1 MHASLVPTA
10 SDLAGLI
17 SYVLGNPYLFISSS
31 TVMTTGLVLGA
42 VAVSMVPRSAP
53 VMRFVATPLAMLLA
67 YFGVGSMVLATEI
80 LVRFH
85 SSISEATETQF
96 ASGIGHLLEAA
107 AGIAVLSPHLRARS
121 RGTWIVANAVA
132 VAYWAAHV
140 IVLTPPWFAFQGQL
154 EVIRAAA
161 LGALAAGALVSA
173 FLWRTAPRRT
183 ASSGS
188 RRSPP
193 LRTESDE
200 P

>member
-10 SDLAGLI
+10 NDLAGLVG
-17 SYVLGNPYLFISSS
+17 YVLGNPFLFVSSS

-53 VMRFVATPLAMLLA
+53 VMRVVGPPLAMLLV
-67 YFGVGSMVLATEI
+67 YFGAGSMVLASEI
-80 LVRFH
+80 FVRFH
-85 SSISEATETQF
+85 DSIPEATETQL

-107 AGIAVLSPHLRARS
+107 AGIAVLTPHLRARS
-121 RGTWIVANAVA
+121 RLTWIVANAVA
-132 VAYWAAHV
+132 VGYWAAHV

-173 FLWRTAPRRT
+173 FLWRTAPRR
-183 ASSGS
+183 
-188 RRSPP
+188 R
-193 LRTESDE
+193 
-200 P
+200 

>member
-1 MHASLVPTA
+1 MHASLLPTA

-17 SYVLGNPYLFISSS
+17 SYVLGNPFLFISSS

-53 VMRFVATPLAMLLA
+53 VMRVVGPPLAMLLV
-67 YFGVGSMVLATEI
+67 YFGVGSIVLATEI

-85 SSISEATETQF
+85 DTIPEATETQF

-107 AGIAVLSPHLRARS
+107 AGIALLSPHLRRRS
-121 RGTWIVANAVA
+121 RRTWIVANAAA

-140 IVLTPPWFAFQGQL
+140 TVLTPPWFAFQGQL
-154 EVIRAAA
+154 EVVRAAA

-173 FLWRTAPRRT
+173 LLWRTVQRQAVPPR
-183 ASSGS
+183 GQK
-188 RRSPP
+188 PK
-193 LRTESDE
+193 
-200 P
+200 